1 MAIEFLHGSTITQ
14 KHTLPAEMK
23 GWHGYIEWESS
34 PDVRLKAAEILSKYK
49 FASVDARY
57 AFERLLYRN
66 TISTGTSSQPDSN
79 YRRC

>member
-49 FASVDARY
+49 FASVDAR
-57 AFERLLYRN
+57 
-66 TISTGTSSQPDSN
+66 
-79 YRRC
+79 